1 MIAVSRAARERAESL
16 ERAALARQV
25 AAERRAEAVGEYFFY
40 LHEETNFRFLNVLK
54 PFHFVAKKKAD
65 AARSDAAARERAVLE
80 AHAR

>member
-40 LHEETNFRFLNVLK
+40 LHEETNFRF
-54 PFHFVAKKKAD
+54 
-65 AARSDAAARERAVLE
+65 
-80 AHAR
+80 